1 MKRNWYMRSRL
12 GDYARLKHILD
23 AIAEIESYL
32 IGTEY
37 EAFLK
42 NSMMRFACI
51 KQMEII
57 GEASDHVSDE
67 IKTKFSEIEWTQIKG
82 MRNIFVHEY
91 FGIDTRLVWEIVKH
105 DLPDLKEKVTEII
118 ASFPEY
124 PNP

>member
-1 MKRNWYMRSRL
+1 MRSRL

-105 DLPDLKEKVTEII
+105 DLPDLKEKVT
-118 ASFPEY
+118 
-124 PNP
+124 